1 ETLPWEALKSPV
13 SRSNYRRKSRWLLE
27 YGGYVDPRLIHHK
40 PGPGFA
46 IREENEEIERGMRR
60 FIDDAR
66 SEPEKVR
73 TLVLG
78 FITDMNTRI
87 DAGEISHDS
96 VKSMLKPFRLAL
108 DLNDIPFSWKN
119 PLRLIHVHGTVK
131 DREYT
136 LDEIRLMA
144 AKAALPIRVAIL
156 FMASSGIRIGAFDF
170 LRVRDVAPLEIDG
183 RVVCGRLTVY
193 AGEGHDEYET
203 LISREA
209 YDTWTEYIKIRG
221 NPPPD
226 APAIASRS
234 GRAGVKSATLKNVL
248 NKIAWRT
255 GLRKEKKKRH
265 EVQIAHGF
273 RKFYDNVAKD
283 YMDEPYVEKLMGHDT
298 GTKEHYDRHLPKPA
312 IEQYLRAMPFL
323 SISEAYRQVTVLE
336 KQLEAAE
343 GQNRQ
348 EMTELRLQVLESE
361 KKQRELEKDRE
372 QLRLT
377 TIEMESLKKRLA
389 ALGDL
394 EKRQEETEKI
404 ISELSRIVEG
414 KTERA

>member
-1 ETLPWEALKSPV
+1 METLPWEALKSPV
-13 SRSNYRRKSRWLLE
+13 SRSNYRRKSRWVLE
-27 YGGYVDPRLIHHK
+27 YGGYVDSKLIHHR

-46 IREENEEIERGMRR
+46 IKEENEEIERGMRR

-78 FITDMNTRI
+78 FITDMNRRI

-96 VKSMLKPFRLAL
+96 VKSVLKPFRLAL

-136 LDEIRLMA
+136 LDEVRLMA

-170 LRVRDVAPLEIDG
+170 LHVRDVAPLEIDG

-209 YDTWTEYIKIRG
+209 YDTWTEYMKIRG

-336 KQLEAAE
+336 KQLEKAE

-361 KKQRELEKDRE
+361 KKQRELEKEKDE
-372 QLRLT
+372 LKS
-377 TIEMESLKKRLA
+377 TIEGQGKFLK
-389 ALGDL
+389 DV
-394 EKRQEETEKI
+394 QEQIREIRKKI
-404 ISELSRIVEG
+404 IDVD
-414 KTERA
+414 

>member
-1 ETLPWEALKSPV
+1 METLPWEALKSPV
-13 SRSNYRRKSRWLLE
+13 SRTSYRRKSRWLLE
-27 YGGYVDPRLIHHK
+27 YGGYVDSKLIHHK

-46 IREENEEIERGMRR
+46 IKEENEEIERGMRR

-66 SEPEKVR
+66 RDPQGARS
-73 TLVLG
+73 LILG
-78 FITDMNTRI
+78 FINEMNTRI

-96 VKSMLKPFRLAL
+96 VKSVLKPFRLAL

-209 YDTWTEYIKIRG
+209 YDTWTE
-221 NPPPD
+221 
-226 APAIASRS
+226 
-234 GRAGVKSATLKNVL
+234 
-248 NKIAWRT
+248 
-255 GLRKEKKKRH
+255 
-265 EVQIAHGF
+265 
-273 RKFYDNVAKD
+273 
-283 YMDEPYVEKLMGHDT
+283 
-298 GTKEHYDRHLPKPA
+298 
-312 IEQYLRAMPFL
+312 
-323 SISEAYRQVTVLE
+323 
-336 KQLEAAE
+336 
-343 GQNRQ
+343 
-348 EMTELRLQVLESE
+348 
-361 KKQRELEKDRE
+361 
-372 QLRLT
+372 
-377 TIEMESLKKRLA
+377 
-389 ALGDL
+389 
-394 EKRQEETEKI
+394 
-404 ISELSRIVEG
+404 
-414 KTERA
+414 